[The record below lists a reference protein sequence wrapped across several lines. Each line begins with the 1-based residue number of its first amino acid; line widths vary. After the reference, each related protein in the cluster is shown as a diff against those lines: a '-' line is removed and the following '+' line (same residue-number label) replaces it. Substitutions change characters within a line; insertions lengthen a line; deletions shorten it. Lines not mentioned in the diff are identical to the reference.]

1 MKRLKTKLLDIIKLG
16 IKTHKKIVTQ
26 VSCYTDV
33 TNQHV
38 GDKCMKKLMITFCQ
52 VLSSIS
58 AINLRDTSSYNQ
70 NDALPTVTYIEI

>member
-38 GDKCMKKLMITFCQ
+38 GGKCMKKLMITFCQ

-70 NDALPTVTYIEI
+70 NLMHCQR